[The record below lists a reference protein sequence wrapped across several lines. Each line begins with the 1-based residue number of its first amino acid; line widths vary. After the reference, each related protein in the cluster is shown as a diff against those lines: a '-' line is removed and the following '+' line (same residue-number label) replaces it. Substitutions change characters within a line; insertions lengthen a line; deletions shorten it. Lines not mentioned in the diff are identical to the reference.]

1 MQRASNYQEQW
12 MCDNPFHFIRY
23 CLIFFGSG
31 SEELVSSRGASR
43 ISQSRIFSISVN
55 GLTWIQQTR
64 WIVTPTVSCTNWK
77 GGVWW
82 SKDIHIPGSSIY
94 QMQCLSKEPSIF
106 CEMHTCMLNKRQGYH
121 FFRIAGK
128 LLLSALIQLRMN
140 QLKTT
145 GPCRMKWNETR

>member
-1 MQRASNYQEQW
+1 

-64 WIVTPTVSCTNWK
+64 WIVTPTVSCTNWNW
-77 GGVWW
+77 GVCWRQRHTHSGQLHLSDVMFKQGTKHFLW
-82 SKDIHIPGSSIY
+82 NAYVHVEQETRLSLFPHRWQASS
-94 QMQCLSKEPSIF
+94 F
-106 CEMHTCMLNKRQGYH
+106 CTYT
-121 FFRIAGK
+121 I
-128 LLLSALIQLRMN
+128 RMN